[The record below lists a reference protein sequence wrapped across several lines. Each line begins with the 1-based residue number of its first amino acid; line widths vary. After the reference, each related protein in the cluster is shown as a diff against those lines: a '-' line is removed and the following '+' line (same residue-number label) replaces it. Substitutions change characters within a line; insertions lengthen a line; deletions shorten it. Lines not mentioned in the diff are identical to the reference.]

1 MVEIQHQIILLCVDN
16 NIFSVLLVLF
26 YVLIF
31 SNKNHHQIALVDT
44 IMMV

>member
-16 NIFSVLLVLF
+16 NIFSVLLF

-31 SNKNHHQIALVDT
+31 SNKNHHQIALVDM